1 MARGERTRRHG
12 TRAHGRGASAVA
24 LTLLV
29 GVGVAFPMSAMAQDA
44 PTAERE
50 AGLDDPRW
58 AAFVGCWEPTAGD
71 REDDAGLL
79 CVRPA
84 GEGVEMFTIQDGEI
98 RTSDLLVGD
107 GEPREIRAE
116 GCEGWETVSFSD
128 DGRRAFTETAYTCDG
143 IEQAGTGVL
152 ALVSPTEWVDV
163 RALDVDGERT
173 SWVQRYRLVGVDR
186 AAAEGVDAPGFGMET
201 AARTARFVGH
211 RGVGFV
217 EVEEAANRVDAE
229 AVEGWLATRP
239 EGFNPTAEDLE
250 GLADAGVPESVI
262 DVVVAKSF
270 PERFAVDAEG
280 AAERGV
286 RPGDRARVGDERRPA
301 RYGPRVPFRMRGLG
315 FGFGYVPMGAY
326 FYGSRLGYGPS
337 LGYGSFDA
345 WRYRPGTVIIERR
358 EPEPQGRIIRGRG
371 YTRPS
376 GDDGRSAAPRSG
388 DSGADRPQA
397 APDRRSGDDRD
408 NDPPPRRAEPRP
420 PGGGG

>member
-1 MARGERTRRHG
+1 MARGEGSRPLG
-12 TRAHGRGASAVA
+12 TPKRGHATSVGA
-24 LTLLV
+24 LATLMGTALV
-29 GVGVAFPMSAMAQDA
+29 LPMGATAQDV

-58 AAFVGCWEPTAGD
+58 TAFVGCWEPTAGD
-71 REDDAGLL
+71 REDEAGLL

-84 GEGVEMFTIQDGEI
+84 GEGVEMFTIQDGAV

-116 GCEGWETVSFSD
+116 GCEGWEAVSFSD

-143 IEQAGTGVL
+143 IEQSGTGVL

-163 RALDVDGERT
+163 RALEVDGEQT

-217 EVEEAANRVDAE
+217 EVEEAAERVDAE
-229 AVEGWLATRP
+229 AVEGWLASRR
-239 EGFNPTAEDLE
+239 EGFSPTAEDLE

-270 PERFAVDAEG
+270 PERFSVDAEG
-280 AAERGV
+280 AA
-286 RPGDRARVGDERRPA
+286 DRASRARDGARASGARRPV

-315 FGFGYVPMGAY
+315 YGFGYVPVGPY
-326 FYGSRLGYGPS
+326 FYGARSGYGY
-337 LGYGSFDA
+337 GYSDA

-358 EPEPQGRIIRGRG
+358 EPEPRGRIIRGRG

-376 GDDGRSAAPRSG
+376 GDEGRSATPRSG
-388 DSGADRPQA
+388 SSGQDRPQA
-397 APDRRSGDDRD
+397 APDRRSGGDADTDRD
-408 NDPPPRRAEPRP
+408 DPPRRRAEPRP